1 VSGGCKGDLEEPLEL
16 FYAAVAGGVVTIE
29 RVDFLGTPVDLV
41 SKESLFEA
49 IDQSLE
55 AGKRKQI
62 IFATNAAKVTRCRR
76 SVEFT
81 RLLAQATYIIPDGAG
96 VSFPLRAAGFHR
108 QQRVTGVDTAEA
120 LLSQANYR
128 SRSLYLFGAN
138 EEVVQ
143 AFACRIRTEFP
154 QINLVGVRNGFVEG
168 NEESFVLCDE
178 ISSLNPDYLFVAR
191 GTPLQERWLTSHLE
205 RLRFGVAIG
214 LGGSFDVLTGRVQRA
229 PDWARKGGVE
239 WLYRTVLSPR
249 ARLGRTLKECL
260 PLIPGLVAGVARR
273 TIGRP
278 WSKPERY

>member
-1 VSGGCKGDLEEPLEL
+1 M
-16 FYAAVAGGVVTIE
+16 TID

-41 SKESLFEA
+41 SKTSLLDA
-49 IDQSLE
+49 VDNSLE
-55 AGKRKQI
+55 AGVRQQI

-76 SVEFT
+76 SAEFT

-120 LLSQANYR
+120 LLVQANAR
-128 SRSLYLFGAN
+128 ARSLYLFGAN

-143 AFACRIRTEFP
+143 ALAGRIRREFP
-154 QINLVGVRNGFVEG
+154 QINLVGVRNGFIEG
-168 NEESFVLCDE
+168 GEASLVLCDE

-191 GTPLQERWLTSHLE
+191 GTPLQEQWLISHLE
-205 RLRFGVAIG
+205 RLFFGVAIG
-214 LGGSFDVLTGRVQRA
+214 LGGSFDVLTGRAQRA
-229 PDWARKGGVE
+229 PDWAQKGGVE

-260 PLIPGLVAGVARR
+260 PLVPGLLVGVVRR
-273 TIGRP
+273 NLGQP
-278 WSKPERY
+278 WGKSERY